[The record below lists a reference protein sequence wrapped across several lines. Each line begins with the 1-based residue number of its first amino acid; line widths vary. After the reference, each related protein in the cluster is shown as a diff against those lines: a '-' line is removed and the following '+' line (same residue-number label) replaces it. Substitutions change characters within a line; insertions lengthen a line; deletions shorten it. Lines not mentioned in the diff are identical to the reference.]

1 MNEKSIKLI
10 QELLSGKAVLL
21 TDENLENFLQKCKLT
36 CSDKEEDDRDYLGL
50 PRFVT
55 GLKSLAAILKVS
67 LSTVSRWK
75 AKGLLD
81 TVTFQDGKSVFFDV
95 YGVLDLLRVSTQ
107 KGQRQMCIR
116 DRNTINRSITI
127 KIDYYEF

>member
-1 MNEKSIKLI
+1 MNEKNIKLI
-10 QELLSGKAVLL
+10 QELLSGKVAVLTGEEL
-21 TDENLENFLQKCKLT
+21 TTLLQKCKLT
-36 CSDKEEDDRDYLGL
+36 GSHKEEDSADYSGL

-55 GLKSLAAILKVS
+55 GLKSLAATLQIS

-95 YGVLDLLRVSTQ
+95 YGVLELLRVSNQ
-107 KGQRQMCIR
+107 KGKYNQSKY
-116 DRNTINRSITI
+116 NN
-127 KIDYYEF
+127 KN

>member
-10 QELLSGKAVLL
+10 QELLSGKVVVL
-21 TDENLENFLQKCKLT
+21 TGEELENVLQKCKLT
-36 CSDKEEDDRDYLGL
+36 TSNKEEDDRDYSGL

-55 GLKSLAAILKVS
+55 GLKSLAATLKVS

-95 YGVLDLLRVSTQ
+95 YGVLELLRVSNQ
-107 KGQRQMCIR
+107 KGKYNQSKY
-116 DRNTINRSITI
+116 NN
-127 KIDYYEF
+127 KN

>member
-10 QELLSGKAVLL
+10 QELLSGKVVVL
-21 TDENLENFLQKCKLT
+21 TSEEFGNILQKYKLT
-36 CSDKEEDDRDYLGL
+36 TSNKEKDDYDYSGL

-55 GLKSLAAILKVS
+55 GLKSLAATLKVS

-81 TVTFQDGKSVFFDV
+81 TVTFQDGKSIFFDV
-95 YGVLDLLRVSTQ
+95 YGVLELLRVSNQ
-107 KGQRQMCIR
+107 KGKYNQSKY
-116 DRNTINRSITI
+116 NN
-127 KIDYYEF
+127 KN

>member
-1 MNEKSIKLI
+1 MEVIITI
-10 QELLSGKAVLL
+10 QELLSGKVVVL

-55 GLKSLAAILKVS
+55 GLKSLAATLKVS

-95 YGVLDLLRVSTQ
+95 YGVLELLRVSNQ
-107 KGQRQMCIR
+107 KGKYNQSKY
-116 DRNTINRSITI
+116 NN
-127 KIDYYEF
+127 KN

>member
-75 AKGLLD
+75 AKGLL
-81 TVTFQDGKSVFFDV
+81 TRKRS
-95 YGVLDLLRVSTQ
+95 STPYTS
-107 KGQRQMCIR
+107 K
-116 DRNTINRSITI
+116 NTDFPS
-127 KIDYYEF
+127 

>member
-1 MNEKSIKLI
+1 MKETIKTI
-10 QELLSGKAVLL
+10 KDLLSGKMVIL
-21 TDENLENFLQKCKLT
+21 TGEELKDVLQKYMST
-36 CSDKEEDDRDYLGL
+36 GNDNEGNGDDYSGL

-55 GLKSLAAILKVS
+55 GLKSLAATLKVS

-95 YGVLDLLRVSTQ
+95 YGVLDILRVSNQ
-107 KGQRQMCIR
+107 KGKYNQSKY
-116 DRNTINRSITI
+116 NN
-127 KIDYYEF
+127 KN